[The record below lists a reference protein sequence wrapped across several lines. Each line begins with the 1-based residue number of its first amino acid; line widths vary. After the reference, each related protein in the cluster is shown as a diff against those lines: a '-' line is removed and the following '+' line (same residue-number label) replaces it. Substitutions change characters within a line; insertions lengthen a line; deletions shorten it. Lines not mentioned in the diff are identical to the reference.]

1 MTKAPG
7 AKVKI
12 AVNTRLLLKDR
23 LEGIGWFTFETLS
36 RIVRSHPEHEFL
48 FIFDRKY
55 DNRFIF
61 ADNITPVVVGPQ
73 ARHPLLFYWWFE
85 ISIPRILKK
94 HKADLF
100 LSTDAFLSLR
110 APCKTLLVIHDLNF
124 EHYPQHLPWLVRKY
138 YRHFTPKFARKA
150 TRIATVSEYSRKD
163 IMAQYGVVQEKID
176 VVNNGANPIFK
187 PLEEK
192 VREKVRSKYTQGYP
206 FFVFISAI
214 SPRKNL
220 TNLLKAFDQFR
231 KKEEKPVKLLVVGEK
246 MWWTDSLKQTYETMR
261 FKEDV
266 IFAGRLSQDE
276 LAKVVASALALTY
289 VSFFEGFGIPIIEA
303 FSSETP
309 VITSNVTSMP
319 EVAGD
324 AAITVDPGDVE
335 EIAGA
340 MRTIADDPAK
350 RKELIEKGKLR
361 SKMFSWDITAEKL
374 WQSIEKAFNSK

>member
-7 AKVKI
+7 TKVKI
-12 AVNTRLLLKDR
+12 AVNTRLLLKNR

-48 FIFDRKY
+48 FLFDRKY

-61 ADNITPVVVGPQ
+61 ADNISPVVVAPQ

-85 ISIPRILKK
+85 ISIPQVLKK
-94 HKADLF
+94 YKADIF
-100 LSTDAFLSLR
+100 VSTDAFLSLR
-110 APCKTLLVIHDLNF
+110 ANCKTLLVIHDLNF
-124 EHYPQHLPWLVRKY
+124 EHYPQHLPWLVRRY
-138 YRHFTPKFARKA
+138 YRHFTPKFVRKA

-163 IMAQYGVVQEKID
+163 IMAQYGVVREKID
-176 VVNNGANPIFK
+176 VVHNGANPIFR
-187 PLEEK
+187 PVEEK
-192 VREKVRSKYTQGYP
+192 VQEKIRSKYTQNCS

-220 TNLLKAFDQFR
+220 TNLLKAFDLFR
-231 KKEEKPVKLLVVGEK
+231 KNETKPVKLLVVGEK
-246 MWWTDSLKQTYETMR
+246 MWWTDSLKQTYEAMQ
-261 FKEDV
+261 FKEEV

-303 FSSETP
+303 FSSGTP

-324 AAITVDPGDVE
+324 AAITVDPGKVE

-340 MRTIADDPAK
+340 MQTIANDPAK
-350 RKELIEKGKLR
+350 RKELIEKGKIR
-361 SKMFSWDITAEKL
+361 SNMFSWDITADKL
-374 WQSIEKAFNSK
+374 WQSVEKAFNS